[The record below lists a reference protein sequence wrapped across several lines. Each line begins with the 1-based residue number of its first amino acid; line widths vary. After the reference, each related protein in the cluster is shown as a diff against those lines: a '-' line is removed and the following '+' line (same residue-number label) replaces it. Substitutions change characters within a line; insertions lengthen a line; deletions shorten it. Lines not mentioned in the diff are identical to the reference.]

1 MRTIIEALAPYE
13 AGRKSSHPR
22 MRQYNPACTLT
33 DDCGRQAMWIVVYP
47 GEAPNLFL
55 CEPHYLEWLDFA
67 DHYGTLGCEFVAP
80 ECA

>member
-1 MRTIIEALAPYE
+1 
-13 AGRKSSHPR
+13 
-22 MRQYNPACTLT
+22 
-33 DDCGRQAMWIVVYP
+33 MWIVVYP